1 MTTRGVRRHF
11 TAASALGIA
20 AAAAVLLVPQ
30 WGVAAEPAGAV
41 AIGATD
47 WAAYEHGPAHSS
59 TQVNDTAITTSNAA
73 ALLRK
78 WTFTAGPASVSGQ
91 PGPGFDS
98 SPSVVN
104 GVVYI
109 GSRTGEFYALNA
121 STGAVLWHRQLDYG
135 SNTTCPAK
143 GIVGTA
149 TVAADPVTGAL
160 TVYAPGAHTLYALS
174 ATTGTVVW
182 KRAIGPATAAGEAT
196 YFNWSSPT
204 VIKGHVYMGLAA
216 KCESHLIRGG
226 VVELSQHTGALQHSY
241 YAVPAGRVGAS
252 VWSSVASDGTS
263 VWVTTGNPDPTG
275 TSVYQSFSIV
285 RLSAATLA
293 VQDIWTVPTAVT
305 VDLDFGSSPT
315 LFPAVISGVSTNLV
329 AACNKNGVFYAWNR
343 QQLSPGPVW
352 QFQAGQTGGTGTGA
366 CITSAAYSAPTG
378 QMFVAANQTTLAGV
392 SHPGSLRSIDPATG
406 TASWTQP
413 LGCMPNGSPTVD
425 VTTQVLAVPLY
436 GPCAGAARPGVALY
450 DASSGSLL
458 TTLVTAGKEFAQPV
472 FAEGK
477 LFVADESGVL
487 AAYGP

>member
-1 MTTRGVRRHF
+1 MTTHTLRRHRR
-11 TAASALGIA
+11 
-20 AAAAVLLVPQ
+20 AAAVGL
-30 WGVAAEPAGAV
+30 ATAGALLLPLPGLAAPGPGV
-41 AIGATD
+41 TIGATD
-47 WAAYEHGPAHSS
+47 WPSYEHGPAHSS
-59 TQVNDTAITTSNAA
+59 TQVNDTAITTSNAG

-78 WTFTAGPASVSGQ
+78 WAFTAGPATAPGQ
-91 PGPGFDS
+91 PGPAFDA

-109 GSRTGEFYALNA
+109 GSRTGQFYALNA
-121 STGAVLWHRQLDYG
+121 TTGSVLWHRQLDYG

-160 TVYAPGAHTLYALS
+160 TVYAPGAHSLYALS
-174 ATTGTVVW
+174 AATGTVVW
-182 KRAIGPATAAGEAT
+182 KHAIGPATTAGEAT
-196 YFNWSSPT
+196 YFNWASPT
-204 VIKGHVYMGLAA
+204 VSGGNLYMGLAA
-216 KCESHLIRGG
+216 NCESHLIRGG
-226 VVELSQHTGALQHSY
+226 VVELSQHTGAVEHTY
-241 YAVPAGRVGAS
+241 YAVPAGKVGAS
-252 VWSSVASDGTS
+252 VWSSVATDGTS

-275 TSVYQSFSIV
+275 TSVYQGFSIV

-293 VQDIWTVPTAVT
+293 VQDIWTVPIAVT
-305 VDLDFGSSPT
+305 LDLDFGSSPT

-329 AACNKNGVFYAWNR
+329 GACNKNGVFYAWNR
-343 QQLSPGPVW
+343 QSLSAGPVW
-352 QFQAGQTGGTGTGA
+352 QFQAGQVGGNNTGA
-366 CITSAAYSAPTG
+366 CLTSAAYSAPTK

-392 SHPGSLRSIDPATG
+392 SVPGSLRSVNPASG
-406 TASWTQP
+406 TALWTQP

-436 GPCAGAARPGVALY
+436 GPCTATARPGVALY
-450 DASSGSLL
+450 NATSGTLL

-472 FAEGK
+472 FAEGR